1 MAERPYHAWLAQYR
15 PPVGL
20 DLGAAYPARGTGLA
34 LVMIRLD
41 IAEMNLLLAELG
53 PAIAL
58 STGIVLDKAGWHT
71 AADVAV
77 PSPTLI
83 RRRD

>member
-1 MAERPYHAWLAQYR
+1 
-15 PPVGL
+15 L
-20 DLGAAYPARGTGLA
+20 DLGAVCPARGTGLA

-58 STGIVLDKAGWHT
+58 STHGIVLDKAGWHT

-77 PSPTLI
+77 PRPTFI
-83 RRRD
+83 RRRN